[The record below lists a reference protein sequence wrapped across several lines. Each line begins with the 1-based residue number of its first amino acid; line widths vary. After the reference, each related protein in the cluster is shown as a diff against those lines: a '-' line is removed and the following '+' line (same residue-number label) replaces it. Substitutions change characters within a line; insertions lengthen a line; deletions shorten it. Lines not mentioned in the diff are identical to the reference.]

1 MSETMTEKVKSPC
14 IGVCVLDP
22 TWGQMCVGCHRF
34 LIEINNWM
42 YYSEEEKAQ
51 VVERIRSLREEDETE
66 YPVYP

>member
-1 MSETMTEKVKSPC
+1 M
-14 IGVCVLDP
+14 
-22 TWGQMCVGCHRF
+22 GCHRF